1 MWKYT
6 QYRKKTTGMIQP
18 LDVYG
23 FRIWKNFVRKFS
35 DLVLLFNYDVQL
47 NARNNVIKLQSLI
60 HNQLSSPKYHDVF
73 AYAWYKSGYIVEKPN
88 QFENPVDF
96 AFSQQDFIHPPRCSI
111 CGNYAIIRCAWCNQ
125 YLCFQHFF
133 EEFHHH
139 EE

>member
-1 MWKYT
+1 MYMVSG
-6 QYRKKTTGMIQP
+6 YGKT
-18 LDVYG
+18 LYE
-23 FRIWKNFVRKFS
+23 NFPT
-35 DLVLLFNYDVQL
+35 LFNYDVQL
-47 NARNNVIKLQSLI
+47 NARNNVIKLQCLI

-73 AYAWYKSGYIVEKPN
+73 AYAWYKSGYIIEKPN